1 MKRSVK
7 EEKKGRMFSHLSMH
21 KRLKIEKMDRE
32 KYSIQEIADAVGVHY
47 TTVWRE
53 LRRGRA
59 KQMTTDLVEHEVYCA
74 DVAERKYRENL
85 AAKGPDLKIAND
97 RELADY
103 LENLMLNEKYSPGAA
118 LAKIKEEG
126 RVFSVEISEWTLY
139 SYITKGV
146 FRTLTNKDLPMRGEK
161 KQEYKKVQPA
171 RAPAGD
177 SIEDRDP
184 AVETREV
191 FGDWEMDTVESAKNK
206 KKKGA
211 GKKARRPKEAKR
223 LLVLTERKSRRELLC
238 MMPNGKT
245 ESVVRALDQLERKI
259 GTDAFRRIFRSITV
273 DNGSE
278 FANCEGL
285 QRSCL
290 GEGQRTRLYYCHPYS
305 SWERG
310 SNENCNRMV
319 RRWWPKGTDFSTIS
333 VKAVRAVQKWINE
346 YPRKILGWKSASKV
360 FNEHLAELGLEGV
373 LSCS

>member
-1 MKRSVK
+1 MKCGN
-7 EEKKGRMFSHLSMH
+7 KGDAKPRRFSHLSMH
-21 KRLKIEKMDRE
+21 KRLKIEKMNRE

-53 LRRGRA
+53 LKRGQVVQR
-59 KQMTTDLVEHEVYCA
+59 TSELIDREIYCA
-74 DVAERKYRENL
+74 DVAERKYRENM
-85 AAKGPDLKIAND
+85 AAKGPELKIAND

-103 LENLMLNEKYSPGAA
+103 LENLMLNEKYSPAAA

-126 RVFSVEISEWTLY
+126 RIFSVEISEWTLY

-146 FRTLTNKDLPMRGEK
+146 FRTLTNKDLPMGGEK
-161 KQEYKKVQPA
+161 KREYRKVQPA
-171 RAPAGD
+171 RPPAGD
-177 SIEDRDP
+177 SIEERDP

-191 FGDWEMDTVESAKNK
+191 FGAWEMDTVESGKKK
-206 KKKGA
+206 KKKGR
-211 GKKARRPKEAKR
+211 GKETRR
-223 LLVLTERKSRRELLC
+223 LLVLTERKTRGELLM

-245 ESVVRALDQLERKI
+245 ESVVQALDALERKI
-259 GTDAFRRIFRSITV
+259 GAVAFRKIFRSITV

-278 FANCEGL
+278 FANCEGI

-290 GEGQRTRLYYCHPYS
+290 GKGDRTHMYYCHPYS

-346 YPRKILGWKSASKV
+346 YPREILGWKSASAA
-360 FNEHLAELGLEGV
+360 FNEHLTEMGLEGV
-373 LSCS
+373 LACS